1 MFVMHL
7 SPHTQQHRQLS
18 FFIVFFHSRRE
29 KICCQKQFHLYF
41 ASLALLKTKR
51 ELLAKRFM
59 KSFSGAHTNTV
70 VWTGTSP
77 ATKACIVCEIKYKNY
92 LLLET
97 DIIKGSVFVRP
108 RPSTATFLVSQL
120 LSSQHI
126 KLFLALLLISRL
138 PPLCVHCSHCCLY
151 GFQWVL
157 FNIFYFIYGR
167 CSRCF
172 LLLFSVCSSLLAQHF
187 TSHTFHIFFAR
198 LFLCLLF
205 LTTVAHHSAFLPVLY
220 IRSSESG
227 SLICL
232 HFYEIAFNFMVL
244 EMGAD
249 ELLLRSF
256 ISAHNV
262 LGAKRKHNIFPL

>member
-1 MFVMHL
+1 MHKIFYDNLHRDSQLSWFHNKAPHSLGCAFMFVMHL
-7 SPHTQQHRQLS
+7 SPYTAPPALLFYCFLS
-18 FFIVFFHSRRE
+18 FQTSKKFAAKNNFIY
-29 KICCQKQFHLYF
+29 I
-41 ASLALLKTKR
+41 SLRWLLLKTKR

-59 KSFSGAHTNTV
+59 KFFQELLYEREL
-70 VWTGTSP
+70 SP

-138 PPLCVHCSHCCLY
+138 PPLCAHCSHCCLY

-157 FNIFYFIYGR
+157 FNIFYFIYGC

-172 LLLFSVCSSLLAQHF
+172 CFFFAVCSSLLAQHF
-187 TSHTFHIFFAR
+187 TSHTFHIFFAPS
-198 LFLCLLF
+198 FFMFVVSHYSGASFCLSF
-205 LTTVAHHSAFLPVLY
+205 RFFIFA
-220 IRSSESG
+220 
-227 SLICL
+227 
-232 HFYEIAFNFMVL
+232 
-244 EMGAD
+244 GAG
-249 ELLLRSF
+249 
-256 ISAHNV
+256 V
-262 LGAKRKHNIFPL
+262 

>member
-1 MFVMHL
+1 MHKISTTICTETRNYHDFTIKL
-7 SPHTQQHRQLS
+7 PVRLAVLLCLWCISLPTHSSTASSSFFYCFLS
-18 FFIVFFHSRRE
+18 FQTRKNLLPKTISFIF
-29 KICCQKQFHLYF
+29 
-41 ASLALLKTKR
+41 
-51 ELLAKRFM
+51 RFVGSFED
-59 KSFSGAHTNTV
+59 KKGTPGEEIYEIFSGAHTNTV

-157 FNIFYFIYGR
+157 FNIFNFIYGC

-198 LFLCLLF
+198 LFYVCCF
-205 LTTVAHHSAFLPVLY
+205 
-220 IRSSESG
+220 
-227 SLICL
+227 SLQWRI
-232 HFYEIAFNFMVL
+232 IPP
-244 EMGAD
+244 
-249 ELLLRSF
+249 SF
-256 ISAHNV
+256 
-262 LGAKRKHNIFPL
+262 RFFIFARARVGV